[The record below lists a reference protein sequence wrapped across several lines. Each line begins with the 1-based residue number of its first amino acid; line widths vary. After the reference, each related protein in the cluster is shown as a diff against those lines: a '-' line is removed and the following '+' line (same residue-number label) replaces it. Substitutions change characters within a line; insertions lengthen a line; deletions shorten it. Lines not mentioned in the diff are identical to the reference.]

1 MFEVY
6 PKGNG
11 FGWRMIGFCGRTLYD
26 PGEHHPDVGSAGQAA
41 KSWRVSFWAIA
52 CQIDHRM
59 GACVW

>member
-11 FGWRMIGFCGRTLYD
+11 FGWRMICAAGRTLFD
-26 PGEHHPDVGSAGQAA
+26 PGEHHPDMAEASEAA
-41 KSWRVSFWAIA
+41 KSYRRRFWAIA

-59 GACVW
+59 GACI